1 MGFGSALPE
10 SRSDKPARCA
20 AAGPI
25 RRGLL
30 KALRV
35 IQLEF
40 RLLGELPELSGA
52 TCSSLRGNWDLM
64 VPVVSRMP
72 SLSGGGKTRR
82 RVRASKLSSALKS
95 CKRIFDA
102 PCNTCDH
109 DRGQK
114 AKEEWADRMGRDV
127 EPVDCKWSYD
137 PYWLLRRHVRSL
149 AHGWGERLENA
160 RKECVE
166 GGIRRSE
173 SGVYVP
179 DQQGCFEMTQGE
191 GGTLSADPSK
201 CSQDDSLVRLGVAKT
216 KGKLRVV
223 TMQSARVKRVLTPV
237 HNALYDHLSSFG
249 WLVRG
254 NVKKEDFLKVINDR
268 REGEAIISGD
278 YESATDRIY
287 LEAVDAVIDELS
299 KDERMTENERTVLRG
314 SFDNLRWLNPHTGII
329 RPIKRGSMMGNLVS
343 FPLLCLLDKACFDIA
358 SDISRGCGANRVGRF
373 NGDDCVFAGDQKF
386 FSLWKEVTGTFGLC
400 VNVEKTGYSNISA
413 DLNSQSFFIRRGQL
427 APKPVLSFFRPFRK
441 EPGCL
446 LTEVLDGISTFRG
459 EVKSL
464 VVNCLMR
471 FEIAARQIDLSTL
484 SKREYQILSKKSWF
498 RRALTDGPAPT
509 IKKGVKRSVEMVVGP
524 PPKASLYSIFDIMSK
539 DVAGD
544 VVSRWTGVPVKPEKV
559 SIDYASYRERSS
571 QTPSYQP
578 PSFRQLQRGPRLW
591 SFVWPKPVFEH
602 FSSFGD
608 RVFVTENTRRS
619 LWIDDHP
626 CLHVS
631 MELVRSRFVR
641 GARNFRTY
649 FGPPA
654 SLSPLSLPQVNLGF
668 A

>member
-1 MGFGSALPE
+1 MGFGSAHK

-35 IQLEF
+35 VQLEF

-52 TCSSLRGNWDLM
+52 TCLNLRKDWDRI
-64 VPVVSRMP
+64 VPIVSRMP
-72 SLSGGGKTRR
+72 TSTGGGKTRT
-82 RVRASKLSSALKS
+82 RVRASKMSSALKS

-102 PCNTCDH
+102 PCTSCDTF
-109 DRGQK
+109 RGEE
-114 AKEEWADRMGRDV
+114 AKGEWAERMARTPDRV
-127 EPVDCKWSYD
+127 NTNWCHD
-137 PYWLLRRHVRSL
+137 PYWLLRRRVREL
-149 AHGWGERLENA
+149 ATGWGERLENA
-160 RKECVE
+160 RKECVG
-166 GGIRRSE
+166 GGIRKSE
-173 SGVYVP
+173 SGVYIP
-179 DQQGCFEMTQGE
+179 DQQGCFETTQGE
-191 GGTLSADPSK
+191 GGTLATCPSK
-201 CSQDDSLVRLGVAKT
+201 TSDDDSLVRLGVAKT

-254 NVKKEDFLKVINDR
+254 DVKKEDFLAVLNDR
-268 REGEAIISGD
+268 KDGEAVISGD
-278 YESATDRIY
+278 YESATDKIY
-287 LEAVDAVIDELS
+287 LEAVDVIVEELS
-299 KDERMTENERTVLRG
+299 KDARLSENERSVLLG
-314 SFDNLRWLNPHTGII
+314 SFSNLRWLNPHTGMI

-343 FPLLCLLDKACFDIA
+343 FPLLCLLNKACFDIA
-358 SDISRGCGANRVGRF
+358 SDIARGAGANRVGRF
-373 NGDDCVFAGDQKF
+373 NGDDCVFAGDRKF

-427 APKPVLSFFRPFRK
+427 APKPVLSFFRPCRK

-446 LTEVLDGISTFRG
+446 LTEVLDGLRTFRG
-459 EVKSL
+459 EVVSL

-471 FEIAARQIDLSTL
+471 FEISARQIDLSTL
-484 SKREYQILSKKSWF
+484 SRREYQILSKKSWF
-498 RRALTDGPAPT
+498 RRALTDGAAPT
-509 IKKGVKRSVEMVVGP
+509 IKKGVRRSVEMVIGP
-524 PPKASLYSIFDIMSK
+524 PPKASLYGVFDTMAK

-544 VVSRWTGVPVKPEKV
+544 MVSRWTGVPVKPERV
-559 SIDYASYRERSS
+559 SIDYASFRERSS
-571 QTPSYQP
+571 QAPSYQP
-578 PSFRQLQRGPRLW
+578 PSFRVLQRGPKLW
-591 SFVWPKPVFEH
+591 SFVWPRPVYDH
-602 FSSFGD
+602 FMMYED
-608 RVFVTENTRRS
+608 RAFVTNKARRS

-626 CLHVS
+626 CLQVS
-631 MELVRSRFVR
+631 VDLIRTRFVR
-641 GARNFRTY
+641 GSRNFRTY

-654 SLSPLSLPQVNLGF
+654 SLSPCSLPQVNCGY

>member
-1 MGFGSALPE
+1 MGFGSAHK

-35 IQLEF
+35 VQLEF

-52 TCSSLRGNWDLM
+52 TCVNLRKDWDLK
-64 VPVVSRMP
+64 VPIVMQMP
-72 SLSGGGKTRR
+72 SSSRGGRTRK
-82 RVRASKLSSALKS
+82 RVRLSKMSSALKS

-102 PCNTCDH
+102 PCITCDH
-109 DRGQK
+109 ERGEE
-114 AKEEWADRMGRDV
+114 AKGEWAERMAETPDKVSTTWCR
-127 EPVDCKWSYD
+127 D

-179 DQQGCFEMTQGE
+179 DQQGCLEVYQGN
-191 GGTLSADPSK
+191 GGTLAADPSK
-201 CSQDDSLVRLGVAKT
+201 CSSDNSLVRLGVAKT

-237 HNALYDHLSSFG
+237 HNALYDHLSAFG

-254 NVKKEDFLKVINDR
+254 DVKKEDFLKVISDR
-268 REGEAIISGD
+268 QPGEAIISGD
-278 YESATDRIY
+278 YDSATDRIY
-287 LEAVDAVIDELS
+287 LEAVSVIIDELS
-299 KDERMTENERTVLRG
+299 KDVRMTDEERKVLVE
-314 SFDNLRWLNPHTGII
+314 SFADLRWINPCTGKI

-343 FPLLCLLDKACFDIA
+343 FPLLCLLNKACFDIA
-358 SDISRGCGANRVGRF
+358 SDIARGPGANRVGRF
-373 NGDDCVFAGDQKF
+373 NGDDCVFAGNREF
-386 FSLWKEVTGTFGLC
+386 FGLWKEVTATYGLR
-400 VNVEKTGYSNISA
+400 VNVEKTGFSNISA

-427 APKPVLSFFRPFRK
+427 APKPVLSFFRPYRK

-446 LTEVLDGISTFRG
+446 LTEVLSGLSTCRG

-471 FEIAARQIDLSTL
+471 HEIAVRQIDLSTL
-484 SKREYQILSKKSWF
+484 SKRDYRLLSKKSWF

-509 IKKGVKRSVEMVVGP
+509 IKKGVSRSVEMVVGP
-524 PPKASLYSIFDIMSK
+524 PPKAFLYPVFDTMAK

-544 VVSRWTGVPVKPEKV
+544 VVSQWRGVEVKPFKET
-559 SIDYASYRERSS
+559 IDYAAYRERSA

-578 PSFRQLQRGPRLW
+578 PSFRQLQRGPKLW
-591 SFVWPKPVFEH
+591 SFVWPRPVYDH
-602 FSSFGD
+602 FKSFGD
-608 RVFVTENTRRS
+608 RVFVTENARRS
-619 LWIDDHP
+619 QWIDDHP
-626 CLHVS
+626 CLHVT

-641 GARNFRTY
+641 GSRNFRSY

-654 SLSPLSLPQVNLGF
+654 SLSPCSLPQVNCGY

>member
-1 MGFGSALPE
+1 MGFGSAHK

-35 IQLEF
+35 VQLEF

-52 TCSSLRGNWDLM
+52 TCLDLRKDWDHK
-64 VPVVSRMP
+64 VPIVMRMP
-72 SLSGGGKTRR
+72 TLSKGGKTRR
-82 RVRASKLSSALKS
+82 RVRLSKMTSALSS

-102 PCNTCDH
+102 PCMTCDH
-109 DRGQK
+109 DRGQV
-114 AKEEWADRMGRDV
+114 AKEEWANRMAETPDKVVG
-127 EPVDCKWSYD
+127 KWCHD

-149 AHGWGERLENA
+149 AFGWGERLENA
-160 RKECVE
+160 RKECVA

-173 SGVYVP
+173 SGVYIP
-179 DQQGCFEMTQGE
+179 DQQGCFETRQGE
-191 GGTLSADPSK
+191 GGSLATDPSK
-201 CSQDDSLVRLGVAKT
+201 TSMDDSLVRLGVAKT

-254 NVKKEDFLKVINDR
+254 DVKKEDFLAVLEDR
-268 REGEAIISGD
+268 QEGEAIISGD
-278 YESATDRIY
+278 YESATDKIY
-287 LEAVDAVIDELS
+287 LEAVDVIVDELS
-299 KDERMTENERTVLRG
+299 KDEGMTEEERRVLRG
-314 SFDNLRWLNPHTGII
+314 SFQRLRWMNTCTGKI
-329 RPIKRGSMMGNLVS
+329 RPIRRGSMMGNLVS
-343 FPLLCLLDKACFDIA
+343 FPLLCLLNKACFDIA
-358 SDISRGCGANRVGRF
+358 SDIGRGSGANRVGRF
-373 NGDDCVFAGDQKF
+373 NGDDCLFAGDRKF

-413 DLNSQSFFIRRGQL
+413 DLNSQRFFLRRGQL
-427 APKPVLSFFRPFRK
+427 APKPVLSFFRPYRK

-446 LTEVLDGISTFRG
+446 LSEVLEGIRTFRG

-464 VVNCLMR
+464 VVNCMMR
-471 FEIAARQIDLSTL
+471 FEISARQIDLSTL
-484 SKREYQILSKKSWF
+484 SKRDFQILSKKSWF
-498 RRALTDGPAPT
+498 RRALTDGAAPT
-509 IKKGVKRSVEMVVGP
+509 IKKGVRRSVEMVIGP
-524 PPKASLYSIFDIMSK
+524 PPKASLYGVFDVMAK

-544 VVSRWTGVPVKPEKV
+544 MVSRWTGVPVKPEKV
-559 SIDYASYRERSS
+559 SIDYSAYRERSS
-571 QTPSYQP
+571 QAPSYQP
-578 PSFRQLQRGPRLW
+578 PSFRVLQRGPKLW
-591 SFVWPKPVFEH
+591 SFVWPKPVYEH
-602 FSSFGD
+602 FVMYED
-608 RVFVTENTRRS
+608 RAFVTQEARRS

-626 CLHVS
+626 CLQVS
-631 MELVRSRFVR
+631 VDLVRTRFVR
-641 GARNFRTY
+641 GSRNFRTY

-654 SLSPLSLPQVNLGF
+654 SLSPCSLPQVNCGY

>member
-1 MGFGSALPE
+1 MGFGSAHPV

-35 IQLEF
+35 VQLEF

-52 TCSSLRGNWDLM
+52 TCLNLRKDWDRIVPLVSS
-64 VPVVSRMP
+64 MP
-72 SLSGGGKTRR
+72 TSTGGGKTRTR
-82 RVRASKLSSALKS
+82 IRASKMSSALKS

-102 PCNTCDH
+102 PCVSCDRS
-109 DRGQK
+109 RGNE
-114 AKEEWADRMGRDV
+114 AKSEWAERMALTPDRVNTTWCR
-127 EPVDCKWSYD
+127 D
-137 PYWLLRRHVRSL
+137 PYWLLRRHVREL
-149 AHGWGERLENA
+149 AAGWGERLESA

-166 GGIRRSE
+166 GGVRRSE

-179 DQQGCFEMTQGE
+179 DQQGCFETTQGM
-191 GGTLSADPSK
+191 GGTLATCPLNTSN
-201 CSQDDSLVRLGVAKT
+201 DDSLVRLGVAKT

-254 NVKKEDFLKVINDR
+254 DVKKEDFLAVLNDR
-268 REGEAIISGD
+268 KDGEAVISGD
-278 YESATDRIY
+278 YESATDKIY
-287 LEAVDAVIDELS
+287 LEAVDVIVEELS
-299 KDERMTENERTVLRG
+299 KDVRLTENEKAVLLG
-314 SFDNLRWLNPHTGII
+314 SFSNLRWLNPCTGRI

-343 FPLLCLLDKACFDIA
+343 FPLLCLLNKACFDIA
-358 SDISRGCGANRVGRF
+358 SDIARGAGANRVGRF
-373 NGDDCVFAGDQKF
+373 NGDDCVFAGDRKF
-386 FSLWKEVTGTFGLC
+386 FNLWKEVTGTFGLC

-427 APKPVLSFFRPFRK
+427 APKPVLSFFRPNRK

-446 LTEVLDGISTFRG
+446 LKEILDGLRTFRG
-459 EVKSL
+459 EVVSF
-464 VVNCLMR
+464 VVNSLMR
-471 FEIAARQIDLSTL
+471 FEISARQIDLSNL
-484 SKREYQILSKKSWF
+484 SKREYRILSKKSWF
-498 RRALTDGPAPT
+498 RRALTDGAAPT
-509 IKKGVKRSVEMVVGP
+509 IKKGVRRSVEMVIGP
-524 PPKASLYSIFDIMSK
+524 PPKASLYGVFDMMAK
-539 DVAGD
+539 DVTCD
-544 VVSRWTGVPVKPEKV
+544 MVSRWTGVPVKPEKV
-559 SIDYASYRERSS
+559 SIDYAAFRERSS

-578 PSFRQLQRGPRLW
+578 PSFRVLRRGPKLW
-591 SFVWPKPVFEH
+591 SFVWPKPVYDH
-602 FSSFGD
+602 FMMYED
-608 RVFVTENTRRS
+608 RAFVTNKARRS

-626 CLHVS
+626 CLQVS
-631 MELVRSRFVR
+631 VDLVRTRFVR
-641 GARNFRTY
+641 GSRNFRTY

-654 SLSPLSLPQVNLGF
+654 SLSPCSLPQVNCGY

>member
-1 MGFGSALPE
+1 MGFGSAHK

-35 IQLEF
+35 VQLEF

-52 TCSSLRGNWDLM
+52 TCFNLRKDWDRI
-64 VPVVSRMP
+64 VPLVKQMP
-72 SLSGGGKTRR
+72 TSVGGGKTRTR
-82 RVRASKLSSALKS
+82 IRASKMSSALKS

-102 PCNTCDH
+102 PCMSCD
-109 DRGQK
+109 DWWAEE
-114 AKEEWADRMGRDV
+114 AKGEWAERMARTPDRVNAGW
-127 EPVDCKWSYD
+127 CHD
-137 PYWLLRRHVRSL
+137 PYWLLRRHVREL
-149 AHGWGERLENA
+149 ATGWGERLENA

-166 GGIRRSE
+166 GGVRRSE

-179 DQQGCFEMTQGE
+179 DQQGCFETRQGE
-191 GGTLSADPSK
+191 GGTLATCPSK
-201 CSQDDSLVRLGVAKT
+201 TSNDDSLVRLGVAKT

-254 NVKKEDFLKVINDR
+254 DVKKEDFLAVLNDR
-268 REGEAIISGD
+268 KDGEAVISGD
-278 YESATDRIY
+278 YESATDKIY
-287 LEAVDAVIDELS
+287 LEAVDVIVEELA
-299 KDERMTENERTVLRG
+299 KDVWLTENERKVLRG
-314 SFDNLRWLNPHTGII
+314 SFSNLRWMNTCTGQIK
-329 RPIKRGSMMGNLVS
+329 PIKRGSMMGNLVS
-343 FPLLCLLDKACFDIA
+343 FPLLCLLNKACFDIA
-358 SDISRGCGANRVGRF
+358 SDIARGAGANRVGRF
-373 NGDDCVFAGDQKF
+373 NGDDCVFAGDRKF
-386 FSLWKEVTGTFGLC
+386 FDLWKKVTGTFGLC

-427 APKPVLSFFRPFRK
+427 APKPVLSFFRPYRR

-446 LTEVLDGISTFRG
+446 LTEVLEGLRTFRG
-459 EVKSL
+459 EVVSL

-471 FEIAARQIDLSTL
+471 FEISARQIDLSTL
-484 SKREYQILSKKSWF
+484 SRREYSILSKKSWF
-498 RRALTDGPAPT
+498 RRALTDGAAPVV
-509 IKKGVKRSVEMVVGP
+509 KKGVRRSVEMVIGP
-524 PPKASLYSIFDIMSK
+524 PPKASLYGVFDTMAK

-544 VVSRWTGVPVKPEKV
+544 MVSRWTGVPVKPEKV
-559 SIDYASYRERSS
+559 SIDYAAFRERPS

-578 PSFRQLQRGPRLW
+578 PSFRVLRRGPKLW
-591 SFVWPKPVFEH
+591 SFVWPRPVYEH
-602 FSSFGD
+602 FMMYED
-608 RVFVTENTRRS
+608 RAFVTNKARRS

-626 CLHVS
+626 CLQVS
-631 MELVRSRFVR
+631 VDLVRTRFVR
-641 GARNFRTY
+641 GSRNFRTY

-654 SLSPLSLPQVNLGF
+654 LLSPCSLPQVNCGY

>member
-1 MGFGSALPE
+1 MGFGSAHPV
-10 SRSDKPARCA
+10 SRSDKPARCV

-35 IQLEF
+35 VQLEF
-40 RLLGELPELSGA
+40 RLLGELPEISGA
-52 TCSSLRGNWDLM
+52 TCLNLRKDWDRK
-64 VPVVSRMP
+64 VPLVMRMP
-72 SLSGGGKTRR
+72 SSSKGGKTRR
-82 RVRASKLSSALKS
+82 LVRMSKMSSALSS

-102 PCNTCDH
+102 PCKTCDH
-109 DRGQK
+109 DRGIT
-114 AKEEWADRMGRDV
+114 AKDEWAERMALTPDKV
-127 EPVDCKWSYD
+127 NTTWCHD

-149 AHGWGERLENA
+149 AVGWGERLENA
-160 RKECVE
+160 RKECVA
-166 GGIRRSE
+166 GGVRRSE
-173 SGVYVP
+173 SGVYIP
-179 DQQGCFEMTQGE
+179 DQQGCFETRQGE
-191 GGTLSADPSK
+191 GGTLATDPSK
-201 CSQDDSLVRLGVAKT
+201 TSSDDSLVRLGVAKT

-254 NVKKEDFLKVINDR
+254 DVKKEDFLAVLSDR

-278 YESATDRIY
+278 YESATDKIY
-287 LEAVDAVIDELS
+287 LEAVDVIVDELS
-299 KDERMTENERTVLRG
+299 KDVCLTENERKVLRG
-314 SFDNLRWLNPHTGII
+314 SFQHLRWKNTCTGAIK
-329 RPIKRGSMMGNLVS
+329 PIKRGSMMGNLVS
-343 FPLLCLLDKACFDIA
+343 FPLLCLLNKACFDIA
-358 SDISRGCGANRVGRF
+358 SDIGRGSGANRVGRF
-373 NGDDCVFAGDQKF
+373 NGDDCLFAGDRKF
-386 FSLWKEVTGTFGLC
+386 FSLWKEVTATFGLC

-413 DLNSQSFFIRRGQL
+413 DLNSQRFFLRRGQL
-427 APKPVLSFFRPFRK
+427 APKPVLSFFRPYRE

-446 LTEVLDGISTFRG
+446 LTEVLDGISSFRG

-464 VVNCLMR
+464 VVNCMMR
-471 FEIAARQIDLSTL
+471 HEIAVRQIDLSNL
-484 SKREYQILSKKSWF
+484 SRREYQILSKKSWF

-509 IKKGVKRSVEMVVGP
+509 RVRGEKRSVEMVVGP
-524 PPKASLYSIFDIMSK
+524 PPRASFYPLFDSMSK

-544 VVSRWTGVPVKPEKV
+544 MVSRWIGKTVKPERV
-559 SIDYASYRERSS
+559 TIDYAAYRERSS
-571 QTPSYQP
+571 FSPSYQP
-578 PSFRQLQRGPRLW
+578 PSFRVLLRGPKKW
-591 SFVWPKPVFEH
+591 SFVWPRPVYDF
-602 FSSFGD
+602 FKSYGD
-608 RVFVTENTRRS
+608 RVFVSENTRRS

-641 GARNFRTY
+641 GSRNFRTY

-654 SLSPLSLPQVNLGF
+654 SLSPCSLPGVNLGY

>member
-1 MGFGSALPE
+1 MGFGSAHK

-40 RLLGELPELSGA
+40 RLLGELPDITGA
-52 TCSSLRGNWDLM
+52 TCLNLRKDWDHK
-64 VPVVSRMP
+64 VPIVMKMR
-72 SLSGGGKTRR
+72 SLSKGGATRR
-82 RVRASKLSSALKS
+82 RVRASKMSSALAS

-102 PCNTCDH
+102 PCLTCDH
-109 DRGQK
+109 GRGQV
-114 AKEEWADRMGRDV
+114 AKEEWAARMAETPDKV
-127 EPVDCKWSYD
+127 NTTWCHD

-149 AHGWGERLENA
+149 AFGWGERLENA
-160 RKECVE
+160 RRECVE
-166 GGIRRSE
+166 GGVRRSE
-173 SGVYVP
+173 SGVYIP
-179 DQQGCFEMTQGE
+179 DQQGCFEMRQGE
-191 GGTLSADPSK
+191 GGTLATDPSK
-201 CSQDDSLVRLGVAKT
+201 TSMDDSLVRLGVAKT

-254 NVKKEDFLKVINDR
+254 DVKKEDFLAVLGDR
-268 REGEAIISGD
+268 REGEAVISGD
-278 YESATDRIY
+278 YESATDKIY
-287 LEAVDAVIDELS
+287 LEAVDVIVDELS
-299 KDERMTENERTVLRG
+299 KDVRLTENERSVLRG
-314 SFDNLRWLNPHTGII
+314 SFQRLRWMNTCTGTI

-343 FPLLCLLDKACFDIA
+343 FPLLCLLNKACFDIA
-358 SDISRGCGANRVGRF
+358 SDIGRGSGANRVGRF
-373 NGDDCVFAGDQKF
+373 NGDDCLFAGDRKF
-386 FSLWKEVTGTFGLC
+386 FALWKEVTGTFGLC

-413 DLNSQSFFIRRGQL
+413 DLNSQRFFLRRGQL
-427 APKPVLSFFRPFRK
+427 APKPVLSFFRPYKK

-446 LTEVLDGISTFRG
+446 LSEVLKGIETFRG

-484 SKREYQILSKKSWF
+484 SRREYQILSKKSWF

-509 IKKGVKRSVEMVVGP
+509 KKKGERRSVEMVIGP
-524 PPKASLYSIFDIMSK
+524 PPKASLYPIFDVMAK

-544 VVSRWTGVPVKPEKV
+544 MVSRWTGVPVKPEKV
-559 SIDYASYRERSS
+559 SIDYAAYRERSS
-571 QTPSYQP
+571 QSPSYQP
-578 PSFRQLQRGPRLW
+578 PSFRTLLRGPRRW
-591 SFVWPKPVFEH
+591 SFVWPRPVFDH
-602 FSSFGD
+602 FMLYEE
-608 RVFVTENTRRS
+608 RAFVTEKARRS

-626 CLHVS
+626 CLHVT
-631 MELVRSRFVR
+631 MDLVRSRFVR
-641 GARNFRTY
+641 GSRNFRTY

-654 SLSPLSLPQVNLGF
+654 SLSPCSLPQVNCGY

>member
-1 MGFGSALPE
+1 MGFGSART

-40 RLLGELPELSGA
+40 RLLGELPELSGT
-52 TCSSLRGNWDLM
+52 TCLSLRKDWDHK
-64 VPVVSRMP
+64 VPIVMQMR
-72 SLSGGGKTRR
+72 SLSKGGATRR
-82 RVRASKLSSALKS
+82 KVRASKMSSALAS

-102 PCNTCDH
+102 PCLTCDH
-109 DRGQK
+109 SRGQV
-114 AKEEWADRMGRDV
+114 AKEEWAARMAETPDKV
-127 EPVDCKWSYD
+127 STSWCSD
-137 PYWLLRRHVRSL
+137 PYWLLRRHVREL
-149 AHGWGERLENA
+149 AFGWGERLENA

-166 GGIRRSE
+166 GGVRRSE
-173 SGVYVP
+173 SGVYIP
-179 DQQGCFEMTQGE
+179 DQQGCFETRQGE
-191 GGTLSADPSK
+191 GGTLATDPLQTSM
-201 CSQDDSLVRLGVAKT
+201 DDSLVRLGVAKT

-254 NVKKEDFLKVINDR
+254 DVKKEDFLAVLGDR
-268 REGEAIISGD
+268 REGEAVISGD
-278 YESATDRIY
+278 YESATDKIY
-287 LEAVDAVIDELS
+287 LGAVDVIVDELS
-299 KDERMTENERTVLRG
+299 KDVRLSENERSVLRG
-314 SFDNLRWLNPHTGII
+314 SFQRLRWMNTCTGTI
-329 RPIKRGSMMGNLVS
+329 RPIRRGSMMGNLVS
-343 FPLLCLLDKACFDIA
+343 FPLLCLLNKACFDIA
-358 SDISRGCGANRVGRF
+358 SDIGRGSGANRVGRF
-373 NGDDCVFAGDQKF
+373 NGDDCLFAGDRKF

-413 DLNSQSFFIRRGQL
+413 DLNSQRFFLRRGQL
-427 APKPVLSFFRPFRK
+427 APKPVLSFFRPYKK

-446 LTEVLDGISTFRG
+446 LAEVLDGLSTFRG

-464 VVNCLMR
+464 VVNCMMR

-484 SKREYQILSKKSWF
+484 SRREYQILSKKSWF
-498 RRALTDGPAPT
+498 RRALTDGPAPV
-509 IKKGVKRSVEMVVGP
+509 IRKGVRRSVEMVVGA
-524 PPKASLYSIFDIMSK
+524 PPKASLYPIFDVMAK

-544 VVSRWTGVPVKPEKV
+544 MVSRWTGQPVKPEKV

-578 PSFRQLQRGPRLW
+578 PSFRVLQRGPKKW
-591 SFVWPKPVFEH
+591 SFVWPKPVYDH
-602 FSSFGD
+602 FLLYED
-608 RVFVTENTRRS
+608 RAFVSENARRS

-626 CLHVS
+626 CLHVT

-641 GARNFRTY
+641 GSRNFRSY

-654 SLSPLSLPQVNLGF
+654 SLSPCSLPQVNCGY

>member
-1 MGFGSALPE
+1 MGFGSAHK

-35 IQLEF
+35 VQLEF
-40 RLLGELPELSGA
+40 RLLGELPDLTGA
-52 TCSSLRGNWDLM
+52 TCLDLRKDWDLS
-64 VPVVSRMP
+64 VPKVMQMP
-72 SLSGGGKTRR
+72 TSTGGGKTRR
-82 RVRASKLSSALKS
+82 RVRLSKMSSALKS

-102 PCNTCDH
+102 PCKTCDH

-114 AKEEWADRMGRDV
+114 AKDEWAERMAETPDKVNTGW
-127 EPVDCKWSYD
+127 CND

-149 AHGWGERLENA
+149 AVGWGERLEDA

-166 GGIRRSE
+166 GGSRRSE

-179 DQQGCFEMTQGE
+179 DQQGCLEMAQGE

-201 CSQDDSLVRLGVAKT
+201 CSSDNSLVRLGVAKT

-237 HNALYDHLSSFG
+237 HNALYDHLSAFG

-254 NVKKEDFLKVINDR
+254 DVKKEDFLKVISDR
-268 REGEAIISGD
+268 QPGEAIISGD
-278 YESATDRIY
+278 YDSATDRIY
-287 LEAVDAVIDELS
+287 LEAVSVIIDELS
-299 KDERMTENERTVLRG
+299 KDVRMTTEERKVLRE
-314 SFDNLRWLNPHTGII
+314 SFADLRWINPCTGVV

-343 FPLLCLLDKACFDIA
+343 FPLLCLLNKACFDIA
-358 SDISRGCGANRVGRF
+358 SDIARGSGANRVGRF
-373 NGDDCVFAGDQKF
+373 NGDDCVFAGDRQF
-386 FSLWKEVTGTFGLC
+386 FALWKEVTATYGLR
-400 VNVEKTGYSNISA
+400 VNVEKTGYSVISA

-427 APKPVLSFFRPFRK
+427 APKPVLSFFRPYRK

-446 LTEVLDGISTFRG
+446 LTEVLSGLSTFRG
-459 EVKSL
+459 ETKSL

-471 FEIAARQIDLSTL
+471 YEIAARQIDLSTL
-484 SKREYQILSKKSWF
+484 SKRDYQLLSKKSWF

-509 IKKGVKRSVEMVVGP
+509 IKRGVKRSVEMVVGP
-524 PPKASLYSIFDIMSK
+524 PPKASLYSIFDRMSK

-544 VVSRWTGVPVKPEKV
+544 LVTEWTGVPVKPFRE
-559 SIDYASYRERSS
+559 SIDYVSYRERSS

-591 SFVWPKPVFEH
+591 SFVWPKPVYEH
-602 FSSFGD
+602 FKIYGD
-608 RVFVTENTRRS
+608 RVFVSENARRS
-619 LWIDDHP
+619 AWIDDHP
-626 CLHVS
+626 CLHVT
-631 MELVRSRFVR
+631 MELVRSRYVR
-641 GARNFRTY
+641 GARNFRSY

-654 SLSPLSLPQVNLGF
+654 SLSPCSLPQVNCGY